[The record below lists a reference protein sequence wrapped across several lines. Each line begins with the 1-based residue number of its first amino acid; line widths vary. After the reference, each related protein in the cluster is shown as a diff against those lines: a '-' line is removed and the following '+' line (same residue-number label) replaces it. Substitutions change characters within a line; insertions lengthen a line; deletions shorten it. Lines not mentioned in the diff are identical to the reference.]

1 LRFKTAFRHELKY
14 LVTHTQ
20 RDALLEQLGTYTVP
34 DQHSDG
40 VGAYTIASLYYD
52 TADYKAYWDKLEGHR
67 NRRKVRVR
75 VYGDQSITNE
85 TRCFVE
91 IKQRL
96 HKLMC
101 KKRVALPYAMAID
114 LAGYPAILANF
125 SPAEQVILQ
134 EIAYL
139 QATLQLQPTCV
150 VTYQRLALNGVEPYG
165 DLRVTFDTQLRGRI
179 HDLSLLSPGT
189 TAGQFFLPPHLCVME
204 VKVNQRV
211 PHWLATLL
219 SQQHCTMRRISK
231 YCAALEQSGAI
242 AGRHRLLLA
251 APVSAPSS

>member
-1 LRFKTAFRHELKY
+1 MRFKTAFRHELKY
-14 LVTHTQ
+14 LITHTQ
-20 RDALLEQLGTYTVP
+20 RAALLEQLVKYTTP
-34 DQHSDG
+34 DQYG
-40 VGAYTIASLYYD
+40 VAAGAYTIASLYYD

-75 VYGDQSITNE
+75 VYGDQAITSD
-85 TRCFVE
+85 TPSFVE
-91 IKQRL
+91 IKQRR

-101 KKRVALPYAMAID
+101 KKRVALPYATAID
-114 LAGYPAILANF
+114 LAGYPTILADF
-125 SPAEQVILQ
+125 PPEEQAILQ

-150 VTYQRLALNGVEPYG
+150 VTYQRLALNGMEPYG
-165 DLRVTFDTQLRGRI
+165 DLRVTFDTHLRGRI

-189 TAGQFFLPPHLCVME
+189 TAGQLFVPLHLCVME

-219 SQQHCTMRRISK
+219 SQQRCTARRISK

-242 AGRHRLLLA
+242 AGRQRLLTALPA
-251 APVSAPSS
+251 NRS